1 MSREIKS
8 VTGRE
13 ILDSRGNPTVEV
25 EVELK
30 SGIKRLAAAPSG
42 ASTGAYEA
50 VELRDGDT
58 HRFSGK
64 GVLTAVD
71 NVNKTIGP
79 ALVGHD
85 VIEQSKLDKLLIDL
99 DGTPNKNRLGAN
111 AICAV
116 SLALARTAAAARGIP
131 LFKHLGGSQAAVLPV
146 PMLNIINGGVHA
158 MGQGSDYQEY
168 MIIPYGA
175 HTFRE
180 ALRWGSETYHVLKK
194 LLLAKGLRVTV
205 GDEGGFVPSIASNEE
220 PLELIVAAIKK
231 AGYEPGVDIGIG
243 LDVAASSFFEEGKYK
258 LKIENKDVDA
268 HELIDK
274 YVSLVKKYP
283 IVSIEDGLAEDDW
296 EGWKALNKTLGG
308 KIKLIGDDIFVT
320 NVKRIEKGIKEDVA
334 NAVLIKPNQ
343 IGTLTETIAAVRIA
357 QKVKWAVVVSHRSG
371 ETNDSFIADFTVAMG
386 SGALKTGAPCR
397 GERIEKYNQL
407 LRIEEDLQ
415 NAATFPNKE
424 TWGQA

>member
-168 MIIPYGA
+168 MKQLNCVIRMLHDMVEKVYSRQSG
-175 HTFRE
+175 TSTR
-180 ALRWGSETYHVLKK
+180 LLNRR
-194 LLLAKGLRVTV
+194 LLATML
-205 GDEGGFVPSIASNEE
+205 SSN
-220 PLELIVAAIKK
+220 PI
-231 AGYEPGVDIGIG
+231 
-243 LDVAASSFFEEGKYK
+243 STSF
-258 LKIENKDVDA
+258 
-268 HELIDK
+268 
-274 YVSLVKKYP
+274 
-283 IVSIEDGLAEDDW
+283 
-296 EGWKALNKTLGG
+296 
-308 KIKLIGDDIFVT
+308 
-320 NVKRIEKGIKEDVA
+320 
-334 NAVLIKPNQ
+334 
-343 IGTLTETIAAVRIA
+343 
-357 QKVKWAVVVSHRSG
+357 
-371 ETNDSFIADFTVAMG
+371 
-386 SGALKTGAPCR
+386 
-397 GERIEKYNQL
+397 
-407 LRIEEDLQ
+407 
-415 NAATFPNKE
+415 
-424 TWGQA
+424 